1 MHHETTRKSKIEQ
14 VTPRR
19 SACEAKNTS
28 RRVRNEKHRF
38 RPWGNENREM
48 DKNDEFKHVKRA
60 PLSTFNEKT
69 AVELT
74 TLFLYRFQSLEAQ
87 NRPFAT
93 DVRFPY
99 VKLTFVSPQNWIF
112 NGNWTPMG
120 GDNHGLAQ
128 SLTPGN
134 MRFPRQELTFNGF

>member
-1 MHHETTRKSKIEQ
+1 ME
-14 VTPRR
+14 
-19 SACEAKNTS
+19 
-28 RRVRNEKHRF
+28 
-38 RPWGNENREM
+38 
-48 DKNDEFKHVKRA
+48 KNDEFKHVKRA

-69 AVELT
+69 ALELT
-74 TLFLYRFQSLEAQ
+74 TLFLERFQSIEAQ

-120 GDNHGLAQ
+120 GVTRGRVRV
-128 SLTPGN
+128 TP
-134 MRFPRQELTFNGF
+134 RVTCVFPGQE